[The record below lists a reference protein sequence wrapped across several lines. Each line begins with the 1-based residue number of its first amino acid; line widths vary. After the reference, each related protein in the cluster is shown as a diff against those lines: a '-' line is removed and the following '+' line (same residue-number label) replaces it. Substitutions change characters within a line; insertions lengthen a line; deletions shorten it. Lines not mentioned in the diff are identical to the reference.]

1 MQLVIIG
8 AGISGLLSAYYALE
22 NGASHITILESASHV
37 AAQASGANAAQLS
50 YSYVNPLGQPW
61 VLKSL
66 PQLILG
72 QNKGLRIER
81 FDVELALWGVQFLT
95 QCTEGAFIKNR
106 NKLLELSFGTQ
117 KLLPEILNRT
127 GLSLH
132 RHSHGKLHL
141 FHTDEGFEDGKKL
154 ATFLQSYHSK
164 QTILSQSDAAA
175 LVPAMNV
182 GALPFAGALFAPDD
196 ETADCAAFCRDMAD
210 YLARSGK
217 VAFRFNASVRQWR
230 KKGAR
235 IEGAELNS
243 GDVLGADKF
252 LVCTGSGTNALLKSL
267 HLSFP
272 LYPIKGYTLEF
283 DADGMGHLPHAVTDH
298 AQKVVFVPYGNRVL
312 VSGMFH
318 MAGHN
323 LAPDKDIVEH
333 IRACAKKRLPALN
346 TNNFELRIGLR
357 PCTPDAQPIIRK
369 AGFDNLFVNIG
380 QGGYGWTL
388 SASTAKRAAVLLLN
402 HF

>member
-1 MQLVIIG
+1 MHLIIIG

-22 NGASHITILESASHV
+22 NGAAHITILESAEHV

-66 PQLILG
+66 PQLTLG

-81 FDVELALWGVQFLT
+81 FDAELALWGLQFLA
-95 QCTEGAFIKNR
+95 QCTESAFIKNR

-132 RHSHGKLHL
+132 RHSRGKLHL

-154 ATFLQSYHSK
+154 AAFLQSYNSK
-164 QTILSQSDAAA
+164 QNILGQKEAAA
-175 LVPAMNV
+175 LVPAMDVN
-182 GALPFAGALFAPDD
+182 ALPFAGALFAPDD

-210 YLARSGK
+210 YLTRTGK
-217 VAFRFNASVRQWR
+217 VIFRFGASISNWKKNA
-230 KKGAR
+230 AR
-235 IEGAELNS
+235 VEEITLGGGEHI
-243 GDVLGADKF
+243 GADAY
-252 LVCTGSGTNALLKSL
+252 LVCTGSGTNALLKPL
-267 HLSFP
+267 RLSFP
-272 LYPIKGYTLEF
+272 IYPIKGYTLEF
-283 DADGMGHLPHAVTDH
+283 NADGAGSLPHAVTDH

-323 LAPDKDIVEH
+323 LSPDADVVEH
-333 IRACAKKRLPALN
+333 IKACAKKRLPDLN
-346 TNNFELRIGLR
+346 THDYELRIGLR

-369 AGFDNLFVNIG
+369 AGYDNLFVNIG

-388 SASTAKRAAVLLLN
+388 SASTAKRAAELLV
-402 HF
+402 